1 MKGYLHLQS
10 GEVFEGDWLTST
22 TNEAIKGEIVYYTG
36 MTGYQEAL
44 ADPFYKDKIIVF
56 TYPLVGN
63 YGINKEDYNE
73 KEPLAAGV
81 IAYEAS
87 MEKHHYTA
95 DYTLGQYLQK
105 WNVPLLAH
113 IDTRAVMKKIRS
125 KDLPTAVLATGNIVH
140 AQTFEGSGKTAKDL
154 NAYRK
159 EKKQMTN
166 EHNGS
171 AVAYA

>member
-10 GEVFEGDWLTST
+10 GEVFEGNWLTSIT
-22 TNEAIKGEIVYYTG
+22 KEAIKGEIVFYTG

-63 YGINKEDYNE
+63 YGINKKDYTA

-87 MEKHHYTA
+87 MEKHHYMA
-95 DYTLGQYLQK
+95 DYTLGQYLEK
-105 WNVPLLAH
+105 WNVPLLTH
-113 IDTRAVMKKIRS
+113 IDTRAVMKKIRN
-125 KDLPTAVLATGNIVH
+125 KELPIAVLATGNPIH
-140 AQTFEGSGKTAKDL
+140 AQISKEFGKTAQDL
-154 NAYRK
+154 NVYRK
-159 EKKQMTN
+159 EKKQITN